1 MKLHNQDVQKLFAL
15 SKLNINKDEQE
26 SLSQDL
32 SSVLSWVGSLQ
43 RVNTNHIDPMIHP
56 VPLNMYCN
64 DDLPPEN
71 ISLDNALKNAPES
84 DNNHF
89 VVPRG
94 IDQA

>member
-1 MKLHNQDVQKLFAL
+1 MKLHNQDIQKLFAL

-43 RVNTNHIDPMIHP
+43 LVKTEHIRPMIHP
-56 VPLNMYCN
+56 VPLNMFCN

-71 ISLDNALKNAPES
+71 ISMDNALKNAPEAE
-84 DNNHF
+84 NNHF
-89 VVPRG
+89 LVPRV

>member
-1 MKLHNQDVQKLFAL
+1 MKLHNRDVQKLFAL
-15 SKLNINKDEQE
+15 SKLNIKKDEQE

-56 VPLNMYCN
+56 VPLNMYCK

-71 ISLDNALKNAPES
+71 ISLENALKNAPES
-84 DNNHF
+84 DNSHF
-89 VVPRG
+89 LVPRV
-94 IDQA
+94 IDQD

>member
-1 MKLHNQDVQKLFAL
+1 MKLHNRDIQKLFAL
-15 SKLNINKDEQE
+15 SKLTINEDEQE
-26 SLSQDL
+26 TLSQDL

-43 RVNTNHIDPMIHP
+43 SVNAKHIRPMIHP
-56 VPLNMYCN
+56 VPLNMFCK

-84 DNNHF
+84 ENNHF
-89 VVPRG
+89 LVPRV

>member
-1 MKLHNQDVQKLFAL
+1 MKLHNRDIQKLFAL

-43 RVNTNHIDPMIHP
+43 SVNTQHIHPMIHP
-56 VPLNMYCN
+56 VPLNMFCN

-71 ISLDNALKNAPES
+71 MSVDNALKNAPES
-84 DNNHF
+84 ENNHF
-89 VVPRG
+89 LVPRV
-94 IDQA
+94 IYQA

>member
-1 MKLHNQDVQKLFAL
+1 MKLHNRDVQKLFTL

-26 SLSQDL
+26 SLSRDL

-43 RVNTNHIDPMIHP
+43 SVNTEHTLPMIHP
-56 VPLNMYCN
+56 VPLNMFCN

-71 ISLDNALKNAPES
+71 ISLDNALKNAPDSE
-84 DNNHF
+84 NNHF
-89 VVPRG
+89 LVPRV

>member
-1 MKLHNQDVQKLFAL
+1 MKLHNRDVQKLFAL
-15 SKLNINKDEQE
+15 SKLTINEDEQE

-43 RVNTNHIDPMIHP
+43 SVNTEHTLPMIHP
-56 VPLNMYCN
+56 VPLNMFCN

-84 DNNHF
+84 ENNHF
-89 VVPRG
+89 LVPRV

>member
-1 MKLHNQDVQKLFAL
+1 MKLHNQDIQKLFAL

-56 VPLNMYCN
+56 VPLNMYCK

-89 VVPRG
+89 VVPRV

>member
-1 MKLHNQDVQKLFAL
+1 MKLHNRDVQKLFTL

-26 SLSQDL
+26 SLSRDL

-43 RVNTNHIDPMIHP
+43 SVNTEHTPPMIHP
-56 VPLNMYCN
+56 VPLNMFCN

-71 ISLDNALKNAPES
+71 ISLDNALKNAPDSE
-84 DNNHF
+84 NNHF
-89 VVPRG
+89 LVPRV

>member
-1 MKLHNQDVQKLFAL
+1 MKLHNRDVQKLFTL

-26 SLSQDL
+26 SLSRDL

-43 RVNTNHIDPMIHP
+43 SVNTENTCPMIHP
-56 VPLNMYCN
+56 VPLNMFCN

-84 DNNHF
+84 ENNHF
-89 VVPRG
+89 LVPRV

>member
-1 MKLHNQDVQKLFAL
+1 MKLHNRDVQKLFTL

-26 SLSQDL
+26 SLSRDL

-43 RVNTNHIDPMIHP
+43 SVNTENTRPMIHS
-56 VPLNMYCN
+56 VPLNIFCN

-84 DNNHF
+84 ENNHF
-89 VVPRG
+89 LVPRV

>member
-1 MKLHNQDVQKLFAL
+1 MKLHNRDVQKLFAL
-15 SKLNINKDEQE
+15 SKLTINEDEQE

-43 RVNTNHIDPMIHP
+43 SVNTKHIRPMIHP
-56 VPLNMYCN
+56 VPLSLSCN

-71 ISLDNALKNAPES
+71 ISSDNALKNAPES
-84 DNNHF
+84 EDNHF
-89 VVPRG
+89 MVPRV

>member
-1 MKLHNQDVQKLFAL
+1 MKLHNRDVQKLFTL

-26 SLSQDL
+26 SLSRDL

-43 RVNTNHIDPMIHP
+43 SVNTEHTRPMIHP
-56 VPLNMYCN
+56 VPLNMFCN
-64 DDLPPEN
+64 DDPPPEN

-84 DNNHF
+84 ENNHF
-89 VVPRG
+89 LVPRV